1 MLLLRLSAHS
11 YCLHDVHAWL
21 GRNGFTSYSKL
32 GSEEVYIPEEYECMT
47 ALALAALN
55 GRRDVCTFLIECYDL
70 APDEIDHVDSCG
82 MAAFDH
88 AVYGKNH
95 DIAIYL
101 FNHGANIALYDGHTE
116 ESPFNLA
123 LPDYPFC
130 LFLIL
135 AGALCDYGG
144 TGHVLYNKVSAL
156 AALMSAKDV
165 EAILAHTR
173 GVVNAAKVFFEL
185 IIISTARRRVHEA
198 PECFLS
204 SLSTGLLHLVSQYA
218 GIETGRRLRNV
229 AEFDAHLIKASSS
242 NSPNK

>member
-1 MLLLRLSAHS
+1 
-11 YCLHDVHAWL
+11 
-21 GRNGFTSYSKL
+21 
-32 GSEEVYIPEEYECMT
+32 MT

-185 IIISTARRRVHEA
+185 IIMTTARRQVHEA

-204 SLSTGLLHLVSQYA
+204 SLSTGPLHLASQYA
-218 GIETGRRLRNV
+218 GIETGRRLRKV